1 MDFIIYSVD
10 GNKYFDLCKM
20 EGNMGCYLE
29 NDSKEREDIL
39 KLEERILA
47 AEKERLNG
55 KGMTIEEV
63 REKLNKENN
72 V

>member
-1 MDFIIYSVD
+1 
-10 GNKYFDLCKM
+10 
-20 EGNMGCYLE
+20 MGGYLE

-39 KLEERILA
+39 KLKEGILL
-47 AEKERLNG
+47 AEKERING

-63 REKLNKENN
+63 RGKLNKENN